1 MSSSR
6 RRTLIT
12 IALAIP
18 ILLVSM
24 LGFGTK
30 FIEFINTFR
39 GESDGAF
46 AITPMVNYLCASA
59 GFLCM
64 LIWAVMNGVF
74 RDMERPKDVMLEQE
88 LELDR
93 RHPVKVRS
101 NRY

>member
-1 MSSSR
+1 MNAAR
-6 RRTLIT
+6 RRTVIT
-12 IALAIP
+12 IMLAIP
-18 ILLVSM
+18 ILLISM

-39 GESDGAF
+39 GESDGMF

-64 LIWAVMNGVF
+64 LVWAVLNGVF
-74 RDMERPKDVMLEQE
+74 RDMERPKDVMLQQE
-88 LELDR
+88 LEIENR
-93 RHPVKVRS
+93 RAVHVRS